1 MLADAQLAFASIA
14 QIARLYRQ
22 RKLSP
27 LELTRY
33 LLQRIARINPA
44 LNAYITVTEELAL
57 QQAKRAESELFRKAG
72 GNKSHLDRGPLHG
85 IPISLKDNIFVAG
98 VRTTAGSLVL
108 RDFVP
113 SNDAPIVAAL
123 KAAGAVI
130 LGKTNMHEFAYGTT
144 SNNPHY
150 GPVRNP
156 WDPQRIAGGSSGGAA
171 AALAAGLCYG
181 SVGTDTGGSIRIP
194 ASLCGVVG
202 FKPGLNRI
210 NAQNIVPLSPTLDF
224 VGPMARSV
232 ADAALLLEPIYFWQK
247 GEGPLRPHASSHSGK
262 KPRLGIPKDFFFDV
276 LSPEVQK
283 SFKSALGILKKQATI
298 VNNVSIPLLQETEE
312 AGNRIAWAE
321 ATRFHQKSGW
331 FPRQA
336 AEYGGD
342 VRDRLEK
349 GTTISAVDFLEGMEL
364 RDRFISEFHE
374 AIRAHNLDALVV
386 PTTPIVAAEIGEESI
401 TIGGKPYSTRALLL
415 RLNRPANLA
424 GIPAITLPCGFSENN
439 LPIGLQFIGPANS
452 ESSLLQIA
460 HNFEQALSFFQ
471 HPQLALAE

>member
-27 LELTRY
+27 VELTRY
-33 LLQRIARINPA
+33 LLQRIARINPT
-44 LNAYITVTEELAL
+44 LNAYITVPEELAL
-57 QQAKRAESELFRKAG
+57 QQAKRSESELFRKAG
-72 GNKSHLDRGPLHG
+72 GNKGHLDRGPLQG
-85 IPISLKDNIFVAG
+85 IPISLKDNISTSG

-108 RDFVP
+108 RNFVP

-156 WDPQRIAGGSSGGAA
+156 WDLQRMAGGSSGGAA

-181 SVGTDTGGSIRIP
+181 SIGTDTGGSIRIP

-202 FKPGLNRI
+202 FKPGKNRV
-210 NAQNIVPLSPTLDF
+210 NAQDIVPLSPSLDF
-224 VGPMARSV
+224 VGPLARSV
-232 ADAALLLEPIYFWQK
+232 IDAALLLEPIYSRQK
-247 GEGPLRPHASSHSGK
+247 GERSLKPRTSTHSGK
-262 KPRLGIPKDFFFDV
+262 TLRLGVPKDFFFDV

-283 SFKSALGILKKQATI
+283 SFESALVILKNQASI
-298 VNNVSIPLLQETEE
+298 VKNVSIPLLYETEN
-312 AGNRIAWAE
+312 AGNCIAWVE
-321 ATRFHQKSGW
+321 ATRYHQKLGW
-331 FPRQA
+331 FPQHS
-336 AEYGGD
+336 AEYGSD
-342 VRDRLEK
+342 VRDRLQK
-349 GTTISAVDFLEGMEL
+349 GTTISAVDFIEGMEL
-364 RDRFISEFHE
+364 RDRFVSEFHE
-374 AIRAHNLDALVV
+374 AMRAQNLDALVV
-386 PTTPIVAAEIGEESI
+386 PTTPIVATKIGEESVNI
-401 TIGGKPYSTRALLL
+401 SGKSYPTRALLL

-452 ESSLLQIA
+452 ESYLLQIA
-460 HNFEQALSFFQ
+460 HNFEQALSFSQ

>member
-1 MLADAQLAFASIA
+1 MPADAQLAFASIA

-27 LELTRY
+27 LELTRF

-44 LNAYITVTEELAL
+44 LNAYITVTEALAL
-57 QQAKRAESELFRKAG
+57 QQAKRAESELFRKASG
-72 GNKSHLDRGPLHG
+72 PFDRGPLHG
-85 IPISLKDNIFVAG
+85 IPISLKDNIFTAG

-113 SNDAPIVAAL
+113 PNDAPIVAAL

-181 SVGTDTGGSIRIP
+181 SIGTDTGGSIRIP

-202 FKPGLNRI
+202 FKPGINRV
-210 NAQNIVPLSPTLDF
+210 NAQDIVPLSPTLDF
-224 VGPMARSV
+224 VGPLARSV
-232 ADAALLLEPIYFWQK
+232 VDAGLLLEPIYSRQK
-247 GEGPLRPHASSHSGK
+247 GERSLKSRPSPHSGK
-262 KPRLGIPKDFFFDV
+262 KLRLGIPRDFFFDV
-276 LSPEVQK
+276 LSAETQK
-283 SFKSALGILKKQATI
+283 SFASGLSILKKQAT
-298 VNNVSIPLLQETEE
+298 VVKNVSIPLLHETED

-321 ATRFHQKSGW
+321 ATRYHQKLGW
-331 FPRQA
+331 FPQHS
-336 AEYGGD
+336 AEYGSD

-349 GTTISAVDFLEGMEL
+349 GTTISAVDFLEAMEL

-374 AIRAHNLDALVV
+374 AMRAQNLDALVV
-386 PTTPIVAAEIGEESI
+386 PTTPIVAAKIGEESVI
-401 TIGGKPYSTRALLL
+401 IAGKPHPTRALLL

-424 GIPAITLPCGFSENN
+424 GVPAITLPCGFSEND
-439 LPIGLQFIGPANS
+439 LPMGLQFIGPANS

-460 HNFEQALSFFQ
+460 HNFERALSFSQ